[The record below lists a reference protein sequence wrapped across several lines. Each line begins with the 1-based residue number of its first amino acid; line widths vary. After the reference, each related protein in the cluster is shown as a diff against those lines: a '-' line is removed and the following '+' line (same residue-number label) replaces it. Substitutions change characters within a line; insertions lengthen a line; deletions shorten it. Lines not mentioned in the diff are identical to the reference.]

1 MNVISIS
8 ISDRQI
14 ESDESLDNDSFI
26 SIQGITNTVQAF
38 LRAGVI
44 RQSGDFYTL
53 AEYNDPLILSVN
65 NIVE

>member
-14 ESDESLDNDSFI
+14 ESDEPLDNDSYI

-44 RQSGDFYTL
+44 RQSGAFYSI
-53 AEYNDPLILSVN
+53 AETNDPSILSVS
-65 NIVE
+65 NIAA